1 MVLFVSSMSDDK
13 FEKIPVP
20 NSPKKGRGAVSNRE
34 SRYSESAREKIDDGW
49 WPEEDAPPLATTVT
63 QETARSIIAH
73 NRSPDIPFD
82 QSINAYRGCEHGC
95 IYCYARPSHAYLG
108 LSPGL
113 DFESRLFVKSDAAVL
128 LRKELAKKTHRPSP
142 IALGANTDPYQ
153 PIERERRI
161 TRQILE
167 VLSECRHPVSIT
179 TKSSLIERDLDILSE
194 MARQRLA
201 QVQISITTL
210 DKGLARI
217 MEPRAASPLR
227 RLQTI
232 RLLADAGVPVTV
244 LAAPV
249 IPILT
254 DAELEGILAQAAEH
268 GAIRA
273 DYIMLR
279 LPLELNELFGEWLE
293 THVPLKARHVLA
305 RLRDIHGGKPYES
318 SFGLRQ
324 SGSGIYAELIRKR
337 FQLALKKTGL
347 NAVEIRLNSELF
359 RPPGHIPVQTSL
371 F

>member
-1 MVLFVSSMSDDK
+1 MSEDK
-13 FEKIPVP
+13 FDKIPAP
-20 NSPKKGRGAVSNRE
+20 NAPIKGRGAASNRE
-34 SRYSESAREKIDDGW
+34 SRYSETVREKIDDGW
-49 WPEEDAPPLATTVT
+49 WPEDTPPLKTIVT
-63 QETARSIIAH
+63 HETSRSIITR

-113 DFESRLFVKSDAAVL
+113 DFESRLFVKPDAADL

-153 PIERERRI
+153 PLEKEWHI

-167 VLSECRHPVSIT
+167 VLYECRHPVSIT
-179 TKSSLIERDLDILSE
+179 TKSALIERDLDLLSA
-194 MARQRLA
+194 MARERLA

-217 MEPRAASPLR
+217 MEPRATSPQR
-227 RLQTI
+227 RLQSI
-232 RLLADAGVPVTV
+232 RLLVDAGVPVTV
-244 LAAPV
+244 LVAPV

-254 DAELEGILAQAAEH
+254 DAELETILAQAAAH
-268 GAIRA
+268 GAVRA
-273 DYIMLR
+273 EYIMLR
-279 LPLELNELFGEWLE
+279 LPLELNGLFREWLE
-293 THVPLKARHVLA
+293 THTPLKAKHVLA
-305 RLRDIHGGKPYES
+305 RQRDIHGGKPYES

-324 SGSGIYAELIRKR
+324 SGSGIYADLIQKR
-337 FQLALKKTGL
+337 FLLALKKTGL
-347 NAVEIRLNSELF
+347 NATEIHLNSDLF
-359 RPPGHIPVQTSL
+359 QPPSDAPVQTSL